1 MSTVFVATV
10 DDISRVIEGNL
21 ISAKLLRL
29 IVLDFLSWWLE
40 IH

>member
-1 MSTVFVATV
+1 MSSAFVATV
-10 DDISRVIEGNL
+10 ANFSRVIEG
-21 ISAKLLRL
+21 LLRL